1 MMASPAMTMLEPHAS
16 PHGFTYSG
24 HPVAAAVARESI
36 AILLEEDIP
45 NHVRT
50 TAPTLMAGLDPLRD
64 KDAVIDAPDDGFMAA
79 VTLAP
84 LDAAQG
90 GEMATAVM
98 DEVARQGVLVRA
110 AGDNIILAPP
120 LISTAAEIT
129 EITDRLRAAY
139 DAVVGAAL
147 PRMGR

>member
-1 MMASPAMTMLEPHAS
+1 MNSMMASPAMTMLEPHAS

-64 KDAVIDAPDDGFMAA
+64 KDAVID
-79 VTLAP
+79 TLAP